1 MKYYSTLLKNFY
13 NSEEDC
19 LSAEEAYQKELALKE
34 AKKKEASEIR
44 RQRATEVEQAR
55 DEYLKARKHYND
67 ILTKFCNDY
76 GAFHCSIKDTKTLN
90 DCLESFLF

>member
-1 MKYYSTLLKNFY
+1 MKYYSTLLKSFY

-19 LSAEEAYQKELALKE
+19 LKAEEAYQKDLALKE

-44 RQRATEVEQAR
+44 RQRAAEVDQAR

-76 GAFHCSIKDTKTLN
+76 GAFHYSINNTKTLG
-90 DCLESFLF
+90 DCLEAFLF